1 MKPVLEQQARELAYK
16 CMKKQKIELIKL
28 TSYEVQITSE
38 LRARGYMFLYDWQKS
53 KVRVTIKIS
62 DTLACTQEI
71 KYSDIKW
78 GLLPALIADIA
89 EIVDPLIGKNTK
101 ASVWTMSKDWN
112 AWAKWQA

>member
-1 MKPVLEQQARELAYK
+1 MNGFAHQRSFNQDIA
-16 CMKKQKIELIKL
+16 
-28 TSYEVQITSE
+28 
-38 LRARGYMFLYDWQKS
+38 G
-53 KVRVTIKIS
+53 KIS
-62 DTLACTQEI
+62 SLFYDTLACTQEI